1 MIEIET
7 LKNTL
12 MVAMSAGI
20 IVTTFVQKLKSI
32 LPSKKHIIPICI
44 VSSLLIGVLFSIS
57 FSDLN
62 IYNSLWVGLITFI
75 GADTIYKLFENK
87 IFPSYTN
94 VKQYVEIKRNDE

>member
-1 MIEIET
+1 MIEIDP

-32 LPSKKHIIPICI
+32 LPSKKFIIPICI
-44 VSSLLIGVLFSIS
+44 TSSLLIGTLFSLS

-62 IYNSLWVGLITFI
+62 IINSLWVGLITFI
-75 GADTIYKLFENK
+75 GADTIYKLFEDK
-87 IFPSYTN
+87 IFSRYTS
-94 VKQYVEIKRNDE
+94 VKQYKEIQRTDE